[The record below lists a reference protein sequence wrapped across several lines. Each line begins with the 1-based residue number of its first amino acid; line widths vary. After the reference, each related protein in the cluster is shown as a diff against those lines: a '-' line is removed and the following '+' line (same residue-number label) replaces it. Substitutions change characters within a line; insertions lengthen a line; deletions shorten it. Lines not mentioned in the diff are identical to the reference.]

1 MSKNVLILSGYNGQ
15 SICLTI
21 RIYSTEWL
29 TMQHGKDPLDL
40 FEDDDDGVIETI
52 LLFDDEEEKP
62 AQTKSGCVIPLML
75 LGLATGGS
83 IFGMIKLLV

>member
-1 MSKNVLILSGYNGQ
+1 
-15 SICLTI
+15 
-21 RIYSTEWL
+21 
-29 TMQHGKDPLDL
+29 MQHGKDPLDL

-62 AQTKSGCVIPLML
+62 VQAKSGCVVPLML